1 MLELRV
7 AALLVL
13 TAYLFSLDAYI
24 LSKCKISVLW
34 IFGYQNAS
42 KSSPR
47 KVARLL
53 AMILLAGCVGVT
65 LQYYLF
71 PALSTRIGGILT
83 LFLTLMVIL
92 SQKRLTT
99 VLKRVV
105 RGRVSTDHRLGDIL
119 VSDALVSL
127 ASVFADITLSVIL
140 TLRRVP
146 IGAAINRSAVVSPFI
161 PLTASIPSAIRIK
174 QCFSEYRATKNKQH
188 LLNLVKYLVGNAPNA
203 IRLQIAVLLQYE
215 GTQQMIKQ
223 HEKRLPYVLVLS
235 ATYSLIWDIVVD
247 WKMGRLLDEQ
257 QRMRLRLPIFSYYLA
272 IALDCILRFAFL
284 ASMPY
289 EHVVFTLQFLE
300 IARRGMWVVFRA
312 ESEPP
317 QLEEDIQLH
326 SI

>member
-13 TAYLFSLDAYI
+13 TAYLFTLDDYI
-24 LSKCKISVLW
+24 LSQCRISVLW

-42 KSSPR
+42 TSSPR
-47 KVARLL
+47 RVARML
-53 AMILLAGCVGVT
+53 AMILLAGCAGVAVQSF
-65 LQYYLF
+65 LIPSLH
-71 PALSTRIGGILT
+71 TRIGGILT
-83 LFLTLMVIL
+83 LTLVIFVIL
-92 SQKRLTT
+92 RQRRLTH
-99 VLKRVV
+99 VLKRVI
-105 RGRVSTDHRLGDIL
+105 RGRISSDHRLGDIL

-146 IGAAINRSAVVSPFI
+146 IGAVLNRSAVVSPFI

-174 QCFSEYRATKNKQH
+174 QCFSEYRSTRNKQH

-215 GTQQMIKQ
+215 GTQQLIRE
-223 HEKRLPYVLVLS
+223 HEQRLPYVLTLS
-235 ATYSLIWDIVVD
+235 ATYSLVWDIVVD

-257 QRMRLRLPIFSYYLA
+257 QRTRLRLPIFSYYMA
-272 IALDCILRFAFL
+272 IGLDCVLRFAFM
-284 ASMPY
+284 AAMPY
-289 EHVVFTLQFLE
+289 EHVVFTLQLLE

-317 QLEEDIQLH
+317 QLEENIQMHAL
-326 SI
+326 